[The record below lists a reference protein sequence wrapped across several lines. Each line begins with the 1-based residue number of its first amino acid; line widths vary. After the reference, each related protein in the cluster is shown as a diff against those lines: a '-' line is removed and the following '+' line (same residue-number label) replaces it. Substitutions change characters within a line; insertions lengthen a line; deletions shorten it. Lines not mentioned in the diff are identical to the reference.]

1 MLTVQLTAFGHPP
14 EMVDCIDQ
22 AEPDGPGPE
31 QVLVELLAGPINPAE
46 ILLIQGRYAS
56 RPKLPTGL
64 GIEGV
69 GRVLAAGE
77 DVATVAQGDLVL
89 SLDRQNWAERRLL
102 GAQQVI
108 KLPPDID
115 IQQAAMLKV
124 NPATALK
131 MLTDYVSLQDG
142 DWVIQNAANSG
153 VGQCLIQLA
162 KARGLRT
169 VNVVRRE
176 SLREPLQ
183 RLGAD
188 VVLVDCDELAGQV
201 REASGGAAIKLAIDA
216 VAGSACERLADCLGD
231 GGIVVNYGL
240 LSGQPCQIRAD
251 QTIFKG
257 ITLTGFW
264 LAKTMQRMTYA
275 ELSALYA
282 DLAQHVLDGKL
293 RVDVEASYPL
303 AQIKQALAHA
313 MREGRDGKIL
323 VLPPSAA

>member
-1 MLTVQLTAFGHPP
+1 MLAAQLTAFGHPP
-14 EMVDCIDQ
+14 EVVDCISL
-22 AEPDGPGPE
+22 AEPADPGPD

-69 GRVLAAGE
+69 GRVLAVGS
-77 DVATVAQGDLVL
+77 DVANLAQGDLVL
-89 SLDRQNWAERRLL
+89 SLDRQNWAEQRLL
-102 GAQQVI
+102 GVQQVI
-108 KLPPDID
+108 KLPPEID

-131 MLTDYVSLQDG
+131 MLTDYVTLQDG

-153 VGQCLIQLA
+153 VGQSLIQLA
-162 KARGLRT
+162 KARGLCT

-176 SLREPLQ
+176 SLREPLM

-188 VVLVDCDELAGQV
+188 IVLVDNPELAQHV
-201 REASGGAAIKLAIDA
+201 REATEGAAVKLAIDA
-216 VAGSACERLADCLGD
+216 VAGSACERLADCLGE

-240 LSGQPCQIRAD
+240 LSGEACQIRAD

-264 LAKTMQRMTYA
+264 LAKVMQGMSHT
-275 ELSALYA
+275 ELSDLYA
-282 DLAQHVLDGKL
+282 DLSQYVLNGTL
-293 RVDVEASYPL
+293 QVDVEVSYPL
-303 AQIKQALAHA
+303 AQIKQALEHA
-313 MREGRDGKIL
+313 MRERRDGKIL
-323 VLPPSAA
+323 VRPNE